1 MKILILS
8 DVHANEHALRAVLDA
23 APEHDQTLCLGD
35 IVGYGEQLGLLLRAD
50 VAGRSAPRH
59 EANSEQRTS
68 RFVQGRSAAMIF
80 SVLRRSLISEPT
92 GNRVLPRRQR
102 NHVSALAEP
111 S

>member
-35 IVGYGEQLGLLLRAD
+35 IVGYGEQLGLMLRAD

-59 EANSEQRTS
+59 EANSEQRTANIAFCS
-68 RFVQGRSAAMIF
+68 RPERGDDFFCATPFFDQ
-80 SVLRRSLISEPT
+80 
-92 GNRVLPRRQR
+92 
-102 NHVSALAEP
+102 
-111 S
+111 